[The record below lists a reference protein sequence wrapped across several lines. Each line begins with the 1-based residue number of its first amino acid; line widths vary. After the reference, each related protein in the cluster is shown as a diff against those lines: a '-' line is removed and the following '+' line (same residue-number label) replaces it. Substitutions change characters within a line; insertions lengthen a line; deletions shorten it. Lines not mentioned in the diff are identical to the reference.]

1 MRILVTGG
9 AGHIGSHLVLY
20 LGKLNYV
27 KNIVIIDNMFT
38 QRYSSFFNLPFSNK
52 ISVELSDVRELSID
66 SWIFKDKVDL
76 VIHLAA
82 MTDPIRSIEEPEK
95 VFGNNFNATFNIA
108 NLCKTLEIPLIYP
121 STTSV
126 YHPNKIKKVI
136 FETESSLYGGNPYS
150 KSKIA
155 EEDLIKGI
163 IGLRFVI
170 LRLGTVFGISPGM
183 RFHTAVN
190 KFCLEAALG
199 KEITVWKTAL
209 NQVRPYLALR
219 DFDLSIS
226 HIIKNSLYD
235 SQIYNLVSTNT
246 TVANI
251 IKFIESNLN
260 EKVTLKLIESKIMND
275 LSFDV
280 SSSKFQKTSFTFT
293 GVLNDEI
300 YNTLNL
306 FKGIKR

>member
-1 MRILVTGG
+1 MRILITGG
-9 AGHIGSHLVLY
+9 VGHIGSHLVLY
-20 LGKLNYV
+20 LGKLKYV

-38 QRYSSFFNLPFSNK
+38 QRYSSFFNMPFNNK
-52 ISVELSDVRELSID
+52 ISVELSDVREISID

-82 MTDPIRSIEEPEK
+82 MTDPIQSIEEPEK

-108 NLCKTLEIPLIYP
+108 NICKTLEIPLIYP
-121 STTSV
+121 STTSI
-126 YHPNKIKKVI
+126 YYPNKIKKVI
-136 FETESSLYGGNPYS
+136 FETESSIQGGNPYS

-155 EEDLIKGI
+155 EEDLIKEVK
-163 IGLRFVI
+163 GLRFVI
-170 LRLGTVFGISPGM
+170 LRLGTVFGVSPGM

-209 NQVRPYLALR
+209 NQIRPYLSLG
-219 DFDLSIS
+219 DFDLSIN

-251 IKFIESNLN
+251 IKLIESNLN
-260 EKVTLKLIESKIMND
+260 EKVNLKLIEPKIMND
-275 LSFDV
+275 LSYNV

-293 GVLNDEI
+293 GILNDEI
-300 YNTLNL
+300 HNTLNL